1 MSETTQT
8 YPSHHIS
15 DVDHWGG
22 LPDRNYFTFVIL
34 SVVLGFFGI
43 DHFYLRSFA
52 TGTQKFLINC
62 FTFGLWY
69 FWDIIQIVTE
79 GKEIRQRGLN
89 SPLDW
94 IRGIGRGTFLP
105 TEDHK
110 RTDGKHNEAPKSYI
124 IFAVLAIFFGW
135 LGADKFY
142 IGQPWQ
148 GVTKLISCFNI
159 FLILF
164 GWMWVIWDAVHV
176 FFMTS
181 TVLRNEAYNPLPFS
195 WLFERPINGGD
206 FLVKEVNDSPN
217 ALNKTPQM
225 PTQMTCQ
232 FPSTNIAL
240 PELPAMPPLPNIP
253 PLPSLNS
260 IANALPKVNI
270 GPSTKDGTNINIAI
284 PSLSSLPTLSSILPS
299 INIEPANKE
308 GINIALPNVP
318 KLPGLPPLPSL
329 PALPTVKVESDAT
342 TGFNLDPP
350 SLPTIKNIKAV
361 TKNISRNVGSSLSA
375 LQKGGGSSSNPVE
388 EPSGPGPIIAGAL
401 TAIIVAGGLKGT
413 YDILCKHLG

>member
-164 GWMWVIWDAVHV
+164 GWMWVVWDAVHV

-217 ALNKTPQM
+217 AINKTPQIA
-225 PTQMTCQ
+225 TQMTCQ

-240 PELPAMPPLPNIP
+240 PAMSNLA
-253 PLPSLNS
+253 PLPSINS

-270 GPSTKDGTNINIAI
+270 EPSTKDGTNINIAI
-284 PSLSSLPTLSSILPS
+284 PSLSSLPTLSSILPR

-308 GINIALPNVP
+308 GINIALLNVP
-318 KLPGLPPLPSL
+318 KLPGLPPLPSV
-329 PALPTVKVESDAT
+329 PALPTVLVESDAT
-342 TGFNLDPP
+342 TGFNLAPP
-350 SLPTIKNIKAV
+350 SLPTLKNLKEVQKNIEKSV
-361 TKNISRNVGSSLSA
+361 SA
-375 LQKGGGSSSNPVE
+375 LQKGGGSHIE
-388 EPSGPGPIIAGAL
+388 EPTGPGPIIAGAL

>member
-1 MSETTQT
+1 
-8 YPSHHIS
+8 
-15 DVDHWGG
+15 VDHWGG

-124 IFAVLAIFFGW
+124 VFAVLSIFFGW

-164 GWMWVIWDAVHV
+164 GWMWVVWDAVHV

-217 ALNKTPQM
+217 ALNKAPQM
-225 PTQMTCQ
+225 ATQMTCQ

-240 PELPAMPPLPNIP
+240 PEIPAMPNIP

-270 GPSTKDGTNINIAI
+270 GPSTKNGTNINIAI
-284 PSLSSLPTLSSILPS
+284 PSLSSLPTLSSILPR

-318 KLPGLPPLPSL
+318 KVTGLPPLASV
-329 PALPTVKVESDAT
+329 PALPTVLVESDAT
-342 TGFNLDPP
+342 TGFNLAPP
-350 SLPTIKNIKAV
+350 SLPTMKNLKDV

-375 LQKGGGSSSNPVE
+375 LQKGGGSGSNRIE

>member
-1 MSETTQT
+1 
-8 YPSHHIS
+8 
-15 DVDHWGG
+15 
-22 LPDRNYFTFVIL
+22 
-34 SVVLGFFGI
+34 
-43 DHFYLRSFA
+43 
-52 TGTQKFLINC
+52 
-62 FTFGLWY
+62 
-69 FWDIIQIVTE
+69 
-79 GKEIRQRGLN
+79 
-89 SPLDW
+89 
-94 IRGIGRGTFLP
+94 
-105 TEDHK
+105 
-110 RTDGKHNEAPKSYI
+110 
-124 IFAVLAIFFGW
+124 
-135 LGADKFY
+135 
-142 IGQPWQ
+142 
-148 GVTKLISCFNI
+148 
-159 FLILF
+159 
-164 GWMWVIWDAVHV
+164 MWVVWDAVHV